1 MDLDQLTTF
10 LEVAKLGNFSRAG
23 EKVYRSQSAVSAQIR
38 QLEQDYGTKLL
49 DRSGKKV
56 RLTPAGEVLFE
67 YGTRLLA
74 LRDESMRAVVDQ
86 DKTPRGILAL
96 GANEAT
102 CLYVLPGAFQKYR
115 RRYPDVQISIYRN
128 FSRKILERIQ
138 DGMIDVGIVTLPVK
152 SPRVVVKRI
161 FRDRLM
167 LTPGP
172 SSVDPRVYRA
182 LATPLVGHLDPW
194 FKVCMDETQVLLRQ
208 IFQTEN
214 RLTMPLSASGSGG
227 IEASVLNV
235 LEDGDEAIVA
245 VNGVFSD
252 RMYEIASRATTKVIK
267 VEAPYGLPVDAE
279 DVRRAGKGKKI
290 KMIGLAHGE
299 TSSGVVTKID
309 AYRKVADELG
319 ALLVV
324 DTVASLAAVPLHV
337 DRERVD
343 ICFSGSQKAI
353 SAPPGM
359 SPITVSPAAEE
370 VFRRRKT
377 KVQSWYFD
385 LTTAMNYWGKERLY
399 HHTPPISLIYA
410 LREAMR
416 IVVEEGLEARWER
429 HRVNQLALIA
439 GVEAMGLGL
448 LVKNPADRLP
458 TVTAVMIPNGIDDV
472 KVRNQLLEEFN
483 IEIAGGFGPVKGKI
497 WRVGLMGYCS
507 QKPFVLLFLS
517 AMEKV
522 LQDQGYRAP
531 AGAGVAAAIQSY
543 SHVET
548 AASVSR

>member
-1 MDLDQLTTF
+1 MTHPIGELDPPT
-10 LEVAKLGNFSRAG
+10 
-23 EKVYRSQSAVSAQIR
+23 
-38 QLEQDYGTKLL
+38 
-49 DRSGKKV
+49 
-56 RLTPAGEVLFE
+56 
-67 YGTRLLA
+67 
-74 LRDESMRAVVDQ
+74 
-86 DKTPRGILAL
+86 
-96 GANEAT
+96 
-102 CLYVLPGAFQKYR
+102 
-115 RRYPDVQISIYRN
+115 
-128 FSRKILERIQ
+128 
-138 DGMIDVGIVTLPVK
+138 
-152 SPRVVVKRI
+152 
-161 FRDRLM
+161 RLM

-172 SSVDPRVYRA
+172 SSIDPRVYRA
-182 LATPLVGHLDPW
+182 LAAPLVGHLDPW
-194 FKVCMDETQVLLRQ
+194 FKTCMDETQILLRK

-227 IEASVLNV
+227 IEASVLNA
-235 LEDGDEAIVA
+235 LEEGDEAIVA
-245 VNGVFSD
+245 VNGVFSE
-252 RMYEIASRATTKVIK
+252 RMFEIASRATSKVIK

-279 DVRRAGKGKKI
+279 DIRRAGQGKKI
-290 KMIGLAHGE
+290 KMIGFAQGE
-299 TSSGVVTKID
+299 TSSGVLTKVEP
-309 AYRKVADELG
+309 YRKVADELE

-337 DRERVD
+337 DRERID

-370 VFRRRKT
+370 VFRKRKT

-458 TVTAVMIPNGIDDV
+458 TVTAVMIPSGIDDV
-472 KVRNQLLEEFN
+472 KVRNQLLDEFN

-507 QKPFVLLFLS
+507 QKPFVLLFL
-517 AMEKV
+517 AAFEKV
-522 LQDQGYRAP
+522 LSDQGFRVP
-531 AGAGVAAAIQSY
+531 AGAGVAAAIRTY
-543 SHVET
+543 SQVET
-548 AASVSR
+548 AAAVSR